1 METSE
6 KIETVN
12 NPAENAAEK
21 DIETILAELKAAK
34 DKTAEFD
41 PRDIA
46 DNKAIAILSYLFWLV
61 LIPIFAARNSKF
73 ARFHANQGLVM
84 AVIETGYILASYII
98 NEIVYSIS
106 LKYGTLVS
114 TVLFL
119 FGISFAILS
128 VIGVINAASG
138 KAKQLPTFGGITI
151 LK

>member
-1 METSE
+1 METNE
-6 KIETVN
+6 KIETATETTECV
-12 NPAENAAEK
+12 AEK
-21 DIETILAELKAAK
+21 DIETILAEMKAAK

-41 PRDIA
+41 DRDIV
-46 DNKAIAILSYLFWLV
+46 DNKAISILAYLSWLV

-73 ARFHANQGLVM
+73 ARFHANQGLVLAM
-84 AVIETGYILASYII
+84 IETGYILASVII

-114 TVLFL
+114 TILFL
-119 FGISFAILS
+119 CGMSFVILS
-128 VIGVINAASG
+128 VIGIINAVSG